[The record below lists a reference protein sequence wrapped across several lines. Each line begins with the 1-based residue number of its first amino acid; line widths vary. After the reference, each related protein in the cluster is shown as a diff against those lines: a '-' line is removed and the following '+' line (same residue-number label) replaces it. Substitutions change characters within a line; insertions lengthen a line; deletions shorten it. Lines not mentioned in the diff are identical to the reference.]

1 MSKQQQHH
9 NSSFNTSC
17 SDTSYQRQKY
27 STSSSATSTATQSAP
42 IIDHLSATSSSSTS
56 NTTVKNATQISG
68 IAIITT
74 NNNKENNNFI
84 KTMKPNHND
93 MDLDSLFDGT
103 YGGTSDDLSLNYNLL
118 INNLEP
124 IEIND
129 EQITAT
135 AKLNG
140 QRYHQT
146 NHHHNNHHNHHKMTN
161 HLPSDVINSRN
172 NIHNSNNNSN
182 SNVNNN
188 ENLSHNNDYNNNND
202 NNNRLIN
209 NHHHHHD
216 HDDDINDTNNNKS
229 NQHHH
234 YRNGKHRSYNKRPSM
249 GNTGNTTTTTTTTK
263 RFKTTPKPPMDT
275 TTTTNTTA
283 QPHTH
288 SSSLNHK
295 TITNNH
301 DNTTQLRYN
310 IEEKLR
316 ELFVE
321 LIADR
326 ATCSYLKEFNLKRTS
341 FLLDKLVLRDKLN
354 TLIITL
360 YPGNKGYSLAFRKNN
375 LHDHHYGGA
384 VMVNNATLVGRKPLL
399 NDCTNSPS
407 IEILHETMV
416 LPYEDA
422 DLLDCLDNE
431 EIPQALME
439 FLHTKCLH
447 LFYSGCVVAEIRDYR
462 QSFPV
467 VDICD
472 NYHVL
477 LRPSY
482 QVSFVF

>member
-9 NSSFNTSC
+9 ST
-17 SDTSYQRQKY
+17 DTNYQRQQKY
-27 STSSSATSTATQSAP
+27 INTSSTSTASQSSDVLGSTSSTSTTNQ
-42 IIDHLSATSSSSTS
+42 
-56 NTTVKNATQISG
+56 VKNATQISG

-74 NNNKENNNFI
+74 SNNKENKNFI
-84 KTMKPNHND
+84 QTTMKPNHTD

-124 IEIND
+124 IELTD

-135 AKLNG
+135 TKLNG
-140 QRYHQT
+140 QRFN
-146 NHHHNNHHNHHKMTN
+146 NHHHLNNNNHHNHQKM
-161 HLPSDVINSRN
+161 I
-172 NIHNSNNNSN
+172 
-182 SNVNNN
+182 NNN

-202 NNNRLIN
+202 
-209 NHHHHHD
+209 
-216 HDDDINDTNNNKS
+216 INDTNNNTKI
-229 NQHHH
+229 NNHH
-234 YRNGKHRSYNKRPSM
+234 YRSGKHRSYNKRPSAAP
-249 GNTGNTTTTTTTTK
+249 TGPTTTSK
-263 RFKTTPKPPMDT
+263 RFKTTPKTSMDVST
-275 TTTTNTTA
+275 TTTTPLN
-283 QPHTH
+283 QKF
-288 SSSLNHK
+288 NHK
-295 TITNNH
+295 TINH
-301 DNTTQLRYN
+301 DPTTAMRYN

-375 LHDHHYGGA
+375 LHDHHYGGSMPVTTTA
-384 VMVNNATLVGRKPLL
+384 IGRKPLL
-399 NDCTNSPS
+399 NDSTNSPS

-416 LPYEDA
+416 WPYEDA

-439 FLHTKCLH
+439 FLHSKCLH

-482 QVSFVF
+482 QVRLIFYWIFLMF

>member
-9 NSSFNTSC
+9 NSSFNTTNQ
-17 SDTSYQRQKY
+17 DTNYQRQQQKY
-27 STSSSATSTATQSAP
+27 INSSSTSTATQSAQA
-42 IIDHLSATSSSSTS
+42 IDLIGSTSTSSTS
-56 NTTVKNATQISG
+56 NQVKNATQISG

-74 NNNKENNNFI
+74 NNNKENKNFI
-84 KTMKPNHND
+84 KTTMKPNHSD

-103 YGGTSDDLSLNYNLL
+103 YGGASDDLSLNYNLL

-124 IEIND
+124 IEITD
-129 EQITAT
+129 EQIQAT
-135 AKLNG
+135 TKLNG
-140 QRYHQT
+140 QRYN
-146 NHHHNNHHNHHKMTN
+146 NHHHNNNNNNNNNYHHNHQKMTTT
-161 HLPSDVINSRN
+161 DVINSRIN
-172 NIHNSNNNSN
+172 D
-182 SNVNNN
+182 NNN

-202 NNNRLIN
+202 L
-209 NHHHHHD
+209 HHD
-216 HDDDINDTNNNKS
+216 DTHNDTNNNTKI
-229 NQHHH
+229 NNNH
-234 YRNGKHRSYNKRPSM
+234 YRSGKHRSYNKRPSV
-249 GNTGNTTTTTTTTK
+249 GTTGNTTTTK
-263 RFKTTPKPPMDT
+263 RFKATPKASMDA
-275 TTTTNTTA
+275 TTTNTTT
-283 QPHTH
+283 Q
-288 SSSLNHK
+288 SSSLNQKFNHK
-295 TITNNH
+295 STTNNH
-301 DNTTQLRYN
+301 DTTTAMRYN

-316 ELFVE
+316 ELFIE

-375 LHDHHYGGA
+375 LHDHHYGGTMPVA
-384 VMVNNATLVGRKPLL
+384 NATLIGRKSLL
-399 NDCTNSPS
+399 NDSTNSPS

-416 LPYEDA
+416 WPYEDA

-482 QVSFVF
+482 QVRPWSTVRHSNYLILLFVEYSGSCSPAY